1 MPALTGS
8 PVPKPDLRHEVA
20 EYGND
25 EWGTVVYPPRYPD
38 GDRPLDRFIENML
51 DAISP
56 PQEATP

>member
-1 MPALTGS
+1 MHMT
-8 PVPKPDLRHEVA
+8 KPDLRHEVA
-20 EYGND
+20 EYGNG

-38 GDRPLDRFIENML
+38 GDRPLDRFIEKML